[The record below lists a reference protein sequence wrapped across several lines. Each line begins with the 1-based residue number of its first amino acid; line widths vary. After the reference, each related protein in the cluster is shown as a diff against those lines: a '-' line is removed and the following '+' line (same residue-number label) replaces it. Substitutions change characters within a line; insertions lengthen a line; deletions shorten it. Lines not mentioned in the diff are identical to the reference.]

1 MISFLFIT
9 GSVLIFIIILVLL
22 WLKMEKVYDS
32 QINIENIDSFYFFLF
47 GISKDVY
54 DKETW
59 IKNQKRY
66 LIKLAIFTAC
76 ITMSGT
82 LLILFI

>member
-9 GSVLIFIIILVLL
+9 GIVLIFIIILVLL

-54 DKETW
+54 DKETLD
-59 IKNQKRY
+59 KKP
-66 LIKLAIFTAC
+66 KT
-76 ITMSGT
+76 
-82 LLILFI
+82 ILN